1 MTEGND
7 MKTGTLKELNV
18 KPGDVVEYI
27 DTGAMQTIAYTKNG
41 LYYTKDQDPNMP
53 FPRLSSRDCWRVISR
68 APETPKRWRDMTP
81 EEKGALLLAHHE
93 GKVIEYLHEC
103 SGGWRDRTG
112 VSKEWHDKTS
122 YRIRPEPVRETVTI
136 EFDEDGN
143 IDTKGVCDLRN
154 VRITV
159 DLIDRNPVPA
169 SVKLD
174 EI

>member
-1 MTEGND
+1 
-7 MKTGTLKELNV
+7 MKMKIEVGKCYRTRNGRKVKVLSEDGSELPFKVDHGGYRLWHYPYGCSNL
-18 KPGDVVEYI
+18 PGDSHDIVAEWV
-27 DTGAMQTIAYTKNG
+27 D
-41 LYYTKDQDPNMP
+41 D
-53 FPRLSSRDCWRVISR
+53 
-68 APETPKRWRDMTP
+68 TPKRWRDMTP